1 MFSQIRFSK
10 LLQAI
15 PRHAFN
21 KAVQDSGGDRYAK
34 RFSSWDLLVTMI
46 FGQVNQIQS
55 LRTLS
60 TAFGSLSAHHY
71 HLNARSMS
79 RSTLSDALSK
89 RSPEPLRL
97 LCEHLLQGV
106 ARKQRRSIQEKIC
119 LIDSTSI
126 TLRGPGFDEWA
137 KATKTRITQGLKV
150 HMAIDPRQSAP
161 TYANVTY
168 ANVNDMTDAQG
179 MSLEADMT
187 YVFDKGYCD
196 YSWWHRIDQSGA
208 FFVTRLKRNANV
220 SHVKEHSSP
229 TEKAENIERDEV
241 VQFNNRQLNGR
252 KNPYKDQAVRRIQIK
267 RDDHDPPMILVT
279 NDFSRSAAEIAAL
292 YKDRWQIEL
301 FFKWLKQKLNLKRY
315 LGFSENAVRIQIYSA
330 LITYLLMTVYL
341 QRSDYQGS
349 ISELAIMLAHC
360 LFERPNTHHF
370 LQLRRQRQEEELNA
384 IQQRIIFQ

>member
-1 MFSQIRFSK
+1 M
-10 LLQAI
+10 
-15 PRHAFN
+15 
-21 KAVQDSGGDRYAK
+21 G
-34 RFSSWDLLVTMI
+34 
-46 FGQVNQIQS
+46 
-55 LRTLS
+55 
-60 TAFGSLSAHHY
+60 
-71 HLNARSMS
+71 

-150 HMAIDPRQSAP
+150 HMAIDPQQSAP

-179 MSLEADMT
+179 MSLEPGVT

-196 YSWWHRIDQSGA
+196 YSWWHKIDQSGA

-220 SHVKEHSSP
+220 SHVKEHSLP
-229 TEKAENIERDEV
+229 AENIERDEV
-241 VQFNNRQLNGR
+241 VQFNNRQLSGR
-252 KNPYKDQAVRRIQIK
+252 KNPYKGQAVRRVQIK
-267 RDDHDPPMILVT
+267 RDDHDTPMILVT

-292 YKDRWQIEL
+292 YKERWQIEL

-341 QRSDYQGS
+341 QRSDYKGS

-360 LFERPNTHHF
+360 LFERPDTHHF
-370 LQLRRQRQEEELNA
+370 LRLRRQRQEEELDA